1 VKKIRRDCVVFRRNQ
16 AKPGEQMM
24 ADLIESRL
32 DYGALPFTR
41 TAVDLLLCIQSV
53 RGNADGPPIVDG
65 RGPRWRV
72 AFELKS

>member
-1 VKKIRRDCVVFRRNQ
+1 
-16 AKPGEQMM
+16 MM